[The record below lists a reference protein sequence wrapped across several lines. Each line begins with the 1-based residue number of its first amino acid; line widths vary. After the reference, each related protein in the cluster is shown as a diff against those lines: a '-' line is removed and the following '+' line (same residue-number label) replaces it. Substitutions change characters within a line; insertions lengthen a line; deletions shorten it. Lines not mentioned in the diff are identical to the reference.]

1 MNENTCE
8 QTDAGDEGAIRE
20 KLTRIGHTFVV
31 LSGKGGVGKSTV
43 AVNLA
48 LSLIARNFRTG
59 ILDTDIHGPSVPK
72 LLGLSHQKLAVN
84 DKGIIPLDCFN
95 SLKVVSMGLLLD
107 GDDRAVIW
115 RGPMKAN
122 VIRQFFGDVA
132 WGDLDYLVVDS
143 PPGTGDEPLSVAQL
157 LRPDKSSALVVTT
170 PQQVATI
177 DVEKSITFCRQ
188 LGLPVSG
195 IIENMSGFVC
205 PHCGQEA
212 AIFSSGG
219 GRRLAEKFG
228 IPFLGAIPLDP
239 DIVRSGDAELPY
251 IKHYSTTQTARKFDE
266 IVEQLASMHPIKPQE
281 GALPDAA
288 GTDHCGTLLPA
299 GKEETVSTPRPDKEV
314 PMKFAVP
321 TNDKKLCAHF
331 GHCEAFALIDADTDG
346 RLGNETYITPPPHEP
361 GLLPPWLAQQ
371 GVNCV
376 IAGGMGARAQHL
388 FAEAGVRVVTGA
400 EGEYPREVV
409 ENYLKGT
416 LVTGTNTCDH

>member
-1 MNENTCE
+1 MSENTCE
-8 QTDAGDEGAIRE
+8 HSQPSDEGAIKE
-20 KLTRIGHTFVV
+20 KLSRIGHTFVV

-43 AVNLA
+43 AINLA
-48 LSLIARNFRTG
+48 LSLSGRNFRTG

-72 LLGLSHQKLAVN
+72 LLGLTGQRLHGNGEELVPFDYLN
-84 DKGIIPLDCFN
+84 
-95 SLKVVSMGLLLD
+95 LKVVSMGLLLD
-107 GDDRAVIW
+107 ASDRAVIW

-157 LRPDKSSALVVTT
+157 LPPGKSSAIIVTT

-177 DVEKSITFCRQ
+177 DVEKSITFCQ
-188 LGLPVSG
+188 TLGLPISG

-212 AIFSSGG
+212 DVFSSGG
-219 GRRLAEKFG
+219 GRRLAERFG
-228 IPFLGAIPLDP
+228 VPFLGAIPLDP
-239 DIVRSGDAELPY
+239 DIVKSGDEEQPY
-251 IKHYSTTQTARKFDE
+251 VQYYSTTKTARKFDE
-266 IVEQLASMHPIKPQE
+266 IVEQLALMHPRAQGGSPADRTDE
-281 GALPDAA
+281 NRSETSPPAL
-288 GTDHCGTLLPA
+288 
-299 GKEETVSTPRPDKEV
+299 KEESRPTPKTNKEV
-314 PMKFAVP
+314 TMRFAVP

-346 RLGNETYITPPPHEP
+346 KLGNETYITPPPHEP

-376 IAGGMGARAQHL
+376 IAGGMGARAQQL
-388 FAEAGVRVVTGA
+388 FAEQGVRVVTGA

-416 LVTGTNTCDH
+416 LVTGANTCDH

>member
-1 MNENTCE
+1 MSNTCE
-8 QTDAGDEGAIRE
+8 HSEPGDEGMIRE
-20 KLTRIGHTFVV
+20 KLARIGHTFVV

-48 LSLIARNFRTG
+48 LSLSARNFSTG

-72 LLGLSHQKLAVN
+72 LLGLSRQKLAVN
-84 DKGIIPLDCFN
+84 EKGIIPLDCFN

-157 LRPDKSSALVVTT
+157 LRPDKSSAIIVTT

-177 DVEKSITFCRQ
+177 DVEKSITFCRH
-188 LGLPVSG
+188 LGLPISG
-195 IIENMSGFVC
+195 VIENMSGFVC

-212 AIFSSGG
+212 DIFSSGG

-228 IPFLGAIPLDP
+228 VPFLGAIPLDA
-239 DIVRSGDAELPY
+239 DIVRSGDEEQPY
-251 IKHYSTTQTARKFDE
+251 VTYYSTTQTARKFDE
-266 IVEQLASMHPIKPQE
+266 IVERLASMHPVKAQE

-288 GTDHCGTLLPA
+288 GADHSGTLSPA
-299 GKEETVSTPRPDKEV
+299 EKEETTSTTKPDKEV

-331 GHCEAFALIDADTDG
+331 GHCEAFALIDADG
-346 RLGNETYITPPPHEP
+346 EGKLGNETYITPPPHEP

-376 IAGGMGARAQHL
+376 IAGGMGARAQQL

>member
-1 MNENTCE
+1 MSNTCE
-8 QTDAGDEGAIRE
+8 HSEPGDEGAIKE
-20 KLTRIGHTFVV
+20 KLARIGHTFVV

-43 AVNLA
+43 AVNVA
-48 LSLIARNFRTG
+48 LSLIARTFRTG

-84 DKGIIPLDCFN
+84 DKGIIPLDYFN

-107 GDDRAVIW
+107 GDDKAVIW

-157 LRPDKSSALVVTT
+157 LPHEKSSAIIVTT

-212 AIFSSGG
+212 DIFSSGG

-228 IPFLGAIPLDP
+228 IPFLGAIPLDA
-239 DIVRSGDAELPY
+239 DIVRSGDEEQPY
-251 IKHYSTTQTARKFDE
+251 VTYYSTTQTARKFDE
-266 IVEQLASMHPIKPQE
+266 IVEHLVLMHPVKALE
-281 GALPDAA
+281 GCLPDATS
-288 GTDHCGTLLPA
+288 TDHSGTLSPA
-299 GKEETVSTPRPDKEV
+299 KKEEIDSTTKPHKEIL
-314 PMKFAVP
+314 MKFAVP

-331 GHCEAFALIDADTDG
+331 GHCEAFALINVDG
-346 RLGNETYITPPPHEP
+346 EGKLGNETYITPPPHEP
-361 GLLPPWLAQQ
+361 GLLPPWIAQH

-376 IAGGMGARAQHL
+376 IAGGMGARAQQL